1 MKEKMRAE
9 AIERM
14 KILNLHPNVLNEFK
28 NENKIN
34 FSEFNLGILYWAD
47 EKQMQYVKA
56 FEEKYDCIVYHL
68 IHDITSIG
76 ELLTM
81 LYVSKNE
88 EEWEEDRGN
97 LKKGYAYAY
106 VENIT
111 DELCSEIGGVMI
123 QQKNG
128 GVIRTA

>member
-47 EKQMQYVKA
+47 
-56 FEEKYDCIVYHL
+56 FTTIN
-68 IHDITSIG
+68 T
-76 ELLTM
+76 
-81 LYVSKNE
+81 N
-88 EEWEEDRGN
+88 
-97 LKKGYAYAY
+97 KKRKEYK
-106 VENIT
+106 T
-111 DELCSEIGGVMI
+111 
-123 QQKNG
+123 
-128 GVIRTA
+128 